1 MIAVIADDLTGAAE
15 LGGVAFAR
23 GLRASVQTRF
33 EPLTGVDVVV
43 IDTGTRSRPPAE
55 AASVVARV
63 AAQVKD
69 AGPDWIYK
77 KVDSLLR
84 GPVAAEI
91 EAVLS
96 ATGLPRCLLVPANPS
111 RGRLVQNG
119 ELWLGG
125 RRLHETDFAHDPEY
139 PRLTSRVRDLLKPGS
154 DRITVPDLVSQVDL
168 HRLVERITAD
178 DVPVLW
184 AGASDFFQ
192 VLLDRHAGARRRT
205 ALFARP
211 GPICGSERRQDSRTE
226 PHSGPQRVV
235 LISGSRSAWNA
246 GHGGVGS
253 SSEVAVRVM
262 PAALT
267 RRDVSDDDR
276 DAWTSELTEVM
287 MATPRVLVAIGCA
300 ATATAPPA
308 VLAERLAIAAVE
320 AVRHT
325 GTVQRV
331 LAEGGA
337 TAGAVAAAF
346 GWMHFDVRAQPARGV
361 VLLEPRPGSG
371 PEFMIKVGSYE
382 WPATVWGGQAV
393 G

>member
-15 LGGVAFAR
+15 LGGVAFGR
-23 GLRASVQTRF
+23 CLRSSVQTRF
-33 EPLTGVDVVV
+33 EPQTDVDVVV

-55 AASVVARV
+55 AAAVVARV

-96 ATGLPRCLLVPANPS
+96 ATGLPQCLLVPANPS

-119 ELWLGG
+119 ELWLGR

-139 PRLTSRVRDLLKPGS
+139 PRLTSRVRDLLQPGS
-154 DRITVPDLVSQVDL
+154 DRITVPDVVSQADL
-168 HRLVERITAD
+168 RRLVDRIPLD
-178 DVPVLW
+178 DVRVLW
-184 AGASDFFQ
+184 AGAADFFQ
-192 VLLDRHAGARRRT
+192 VLLDRHGGARRR
-205 ALFARP
+205 P
-211 GPICGSERRQDSRTE
+211 VTE
-226 PHSGPQRVV
+226 PDEQAQPKRVV
-235 LISGSRSAWNA
+235 LISGSRSAWNVR
-246 GHGGVGS
+246 HGGAGS
-253 SSEVAVRVM
+253 TSDVAMRVM
-262 PAALT
+262 PEALT
-267 RRDVSDDDR
+267 RRDVSDDER
-276 DAWTSELTEVM
+276 DAWASELTELM
-287 MATPRVLVAIGCA
+287 TSTPRVLVAIGRA
-300 ATATAPPA
+300 ATATARPA
-308 VLAERLAIAAVE
+308 VLAERLATAAVQ
-320 AVRHT
+320 AIRYT

-346 GWMHFDVRAQPARGV
+346 GWTHFDVTAQPARGV

-382 WPATVWGGQAV
+382 WPATVWGRQAV